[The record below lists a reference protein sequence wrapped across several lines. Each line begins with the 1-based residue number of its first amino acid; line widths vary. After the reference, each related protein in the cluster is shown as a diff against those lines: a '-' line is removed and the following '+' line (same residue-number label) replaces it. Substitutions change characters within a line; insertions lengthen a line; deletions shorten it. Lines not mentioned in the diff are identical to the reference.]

1 MRIELFVDDELE
13 PRAAL
18 DAPAQF
24 ELDTTDLLD
33 GPHVLHIRAREE
45 GEPAGVQNIPFT
57 VGNGPGIAVFGLADD
72 EVVRGRVP
80 LLVNAYGSRVGDT
93 FDPVRAE
100 TPAPV
105 PTWTWVLALGIAA
118 FCLWYLASAY
128 REYAAEL
135 ASNAPSASSA
145 AAIAAPQASGT
156 APAQPGGVD
165 SALGAQVFGNYCA
178 PCHQQT
184 GTGLPSVFPPLA
196 GDPVVN
202 AADPTEHIH
211 TVLHG
216 LQNKTIGGVAYAA
229 AMPPF
234 AAQLS
239 DEQIVA
245 VVNHERTSFGNSAPT
260 TKLPAVSA
268 LREQP

>member
-1 MRIELFVDDELE
+1 MRIDLFVDDEPE
-13 PRAAL
+13 PRASR

-24 ELDTTDLLD
+24 DLDTTGLPD
-33 GPHVLHIRAREE
+33 GPHVLRICAIGE
-45 GEPAGVQNIPFT
+45 GEAPGVQTIPFT
-57 VGNGPGIAVFGLADD
+57 VRNGPGIAVFGLADD

-105 PTWTWVLALGIAA
+105 PTWTWVLSLGVAA
-118 FCLWYLASAY
+118 FALWYLATAY
-128 REYAAEL
+128 RDYAAEL
-135 ASNAPSASSA
+135 ASTAPATPHA
-145 AAIAAPQASGT
+145 AVAGT
-156 APAQPGGVD
+156 APVEGSDAD
-165 SALGAQVFGNYCA
+165 RALGAQVFGNYCA
-178 PCHQQT
+178 ACHQQA
-184 GTGLPSVFPPLA
+184 GTGLPNVFPPLA

-211 TVLHG
+211 TILHG
-216 LQNKTIGGVAYAA
+216 LQSKSIGGFVYAA

-239 DEQIVA
+239 DEQVSA
-245 VVNHERTSFGNSAPT
+245 VVNHERTSWGNSAPT
-260 TKLPAVSA
+260 TTPSTVSA
-268 LREQP
+268 LRGKP

>member
-1 MRIELFVDDELE
+1 MRIELFVDDESE

-18 DAPAQF
+18 DAPAEF
-24 ELDTTDLLD
+24 ELDTTRLSD
-33 GPHVLHIRAREE
+33 GAHVLHIRASEE
-45 GEPAGVQNIPFT
+45 GQPAGVHTIPFT
-57 VGNGPGIAVFGLADD
+57 VRNGPGIAVFGLADD
-72 EVVRGRVP
+72 EIVRGRVP

-105 PTWTWVLALGIAA
+105 PTWTWVLALGVTA
-118 FCLWYLASAY
+118 FCLWYLATAY
-128 REYAAEL
+128 RDYAAEL
-135 ASNAPSASSA
+135 AAKAPSAPRA
-145 AAIAAPQASGT
+145 AAVAPTTSGS
-156 APAQPGGVD
+156 APAEAGGAD
-165 SALGAQVFGNYCA
+165 RALGAQVFGNYCA

-211 TVLHG
+211 TIFHG
-216 LQNKTIGGVAYAA
+216 LQNKTIGNVTYAA
-229 AMPPF
+229 AMPSF
-234 AAQLS
+234 AAQLT
-239 DEQIVA
+239 DEQIAA

-260 TKLPAVSA
+260 TTPIAVSA
-268 LREQP
+268 LREKQ